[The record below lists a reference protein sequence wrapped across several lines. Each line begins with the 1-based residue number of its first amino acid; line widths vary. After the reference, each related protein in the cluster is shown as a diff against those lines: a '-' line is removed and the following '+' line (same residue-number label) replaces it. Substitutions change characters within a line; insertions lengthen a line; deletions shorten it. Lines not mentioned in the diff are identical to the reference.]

1 MRIFGMKFDDI
12 VCKGDIMVSPPQVL
26 VIAPESGERD
36 KLQKILSAA
45 GVHPYCYAT
54 WMEALSF
61 LSGQPTS
68 VVFADVELPDCD
80 FRGVHEDV
88 DRVQTGVPVIA
99 LTRDANW
106 NSYLAAMG
114 AGAFD
119 CLTLPPN
126 TQETQRVLRA
136 ALRAISTARGNEHVA
151 A

>member
-1 MRIFGMKFDDI
+1 
-12 VCKGDIMVSPPQVL
+12 MVRPPQVL
-26 VIAPESGERD
+26 VIAPQSGARD

-45 GVHPYCYAT
+45 GVHPFCYAT

-80 FRGVHEDV
+80 FPGVHQDV
-88 DRVQTGVPVIA
+88 DRIQTGVPVIA

-106 NSYLAAMG
+106 NSYLAGMG
-114 AGAFD
+114 AGAFE
-119 CLTLPPN
+119 CLTLPPD
-126 TQETQRVLRA
+126 THETQRVLRA
-136 ALRAISTARGNEHVA
+136 ALRSNSTARGNEHVA

>member
-1 MRIFGMKFDDI
+1 
-12 VCKGDIMVSPPQVL
+12 MVSPPQVL

-45 GVHPYCYAT
+45 GVHPFCCAT

-80 FRGVHEDV
+80 FRGVHEGV
-88 DRVQTGVPVIA
+88 VRVQNGVPVIA
-99 LTRDANW
+99 LTRDAEW
-106 NSYLAAMG
+106 NSYLAGMG

-126 TQETQRVLRA
+126 RHETERVLHA
-136 ALRAISTARGNEHVA
+136 ALGSISLARGNEHLA

>member
-1 MRIFGMKFDDI
+1 MIR
-12 VCKGDIMVSPPQVL
+12 VPQVL
-26 VIAPESGERD
+26 VIASESGERD

-45 GVHPYCYAT
+45 GVHPFCYAT

-61 LSGQPTS
+61 LSGQPAS

-88 DRVQTGVPVIA
+88 DRVQQGVPVIA

-106 NSYLAAMG
+106 NSYLASMG

-126 TQETQRVLRA
+126 THETQRVLRA
-136 ALRAISTARGNEHVA
+136 ALRSISTARGDEHVA

>member
-1 MRIFGMKFDDI
+1 
-12 VCKGDIMVSPPQVL
+12 MVRPPQVL
-26 VIAPESGERD
+26 VIAPQSGARD

-45 GVHPYCYAT
+45 GVHPFCYAT

-80 FRGVHEDV
+80 FPGVHQDV
-88 DRVQTGVPVIA
+88 DRIQTGVPVIA

-106 NSYLAAMG
+106 NSYLAGMG
-114 AGAFD
+114 AGAFE
-119 CLTLPPN
+119 CLPLPPD
-126 TQETQRVLRA
+126 THETQRVLRA
-136 ALRAISTARGNEHVA
+136 ALRSNSTARGNEHVA

>member
-1 MRIFGMKFDDI
+1 
-12 VCKGDIMVSPPQVL
+12 MVSPPQVL
-26 VIAPESGERD
+26 VIAPESGARD

-61 LSGQPTS
+61 LSGQPAS

-88 DRVQTGVPVIA
+88 DRVQTGLPVIA
-99 LTRDANW
+99 LTRGADW
-106 NSYLAAMG
+106 NSYLAGMG

-119 CLTLPPN
+119 CLTLPPD
-126 TQETQRVLRA
+126 THETQRVLRA
-136 ALRAISTARGNEHVA
+136 ALRAISTAHGDGPFA